1 MIFDVIKG
9 RIILVKKQ
17 DKGVKAKQK
26 VNFGSTKNHDSLHV
40 YTVPPA
46 QYDPFYR
53 LYLYNYFSAMI
64 IAHVV
69 VSWVYSDARNVHV
82 VQ

>member
-1 MIFDVIKG
+1 MNFDVIKG

-17 DKGVKAKQK
+17 DKGVKTKQK
-26 VNFGSTKNHDSLHV
+26 MNFGSNKNHNSLHV
-40 YTVPPA
+40 LCHL
-46 QYDPFYR
+46 YDPFYR

-69 VSWVYSDARNVHV
+69 VLWVYSEVRTVHV